1 MITRSTV
8 RGALAASAAAALLGT
23 IPIIQTNRG
32 TWFSK
37 GKNIIVF
44 ADAGDDGTDARCRGM
59 AISGKSGQN
68 MKISLKSAG
77 RGPNE
82 ATLELHMIFK
92 KQ

>member
-1 MITRSTV
+1 MTLRKNGSY
-8 RGALAASAAAALLGT
+8 RDN

-32 TWFSK
+32 SWFSN

-44 ADAGDDGTDARCRGM
+44 DDADDEDGADARAYGM
-59 AISGKSGQN
+59 SITGKKGQN
-68 MKISLKSAG
+68 MKVSLKSAS

-82 ATLELHMIFK
+82 ETLELHMIFK